1 MLKMM
6 LYNKCLKLLYL
17 DKRKSDSKNKSYCL
31 FSKQKIFQ
39 NLNNG
44 NFIIQSFAAILLLT

>member
-1 MLKMM
+1 MM

-44 NFIIQSFAAILLLT
+44 NFII